1 MTLALNHQL
10 QLNGSNLKVLLRII
24 FVFTCFY
31 TAESAIAQQFNQK
44 QVQLIDGKT
53 YYLHRIEKGNTLYSL
68 SKMYSVKIKDL
79 IRENPQLEEGLKIGQ
94 VIRIPVKKVDTKA
107 AANNPPKAEGKYLVH
122 NVIAKE
128 TMYSLS
134 RKYEI
139 SADNLVKSNPQT
151 KEGLKEGMELRIP
164 IEQNIVTNVS
174 ENVIV
179 PAVEDS
185 FELHFVEPKE
195 TLYSLAKEYDLNMD
209 SIRIVNNGLVAGLKV
224 GTTIRLPIAKAK
236 SISVSDVLAD
246 IIPLKEDSSVF
257 KEEYQIVIM
266 LPFYFDLN
274 DTLEQKRRS
283 FEPEKIL
290 PASEVAMGIYTGVK
304 LALDSLRTKGYKFKV
319 LVYDSKYDRK
329 SRSNQVVK
337 DILLDMEL
345 VNTDLFIGPLYRQNF
360 EVVQKYADAIGAAS
374 ISPVPQSN
382 SILDTNPRTIKVNSG
397 SKAQVDFIR
406 NMALTNFKDKNLVLI
421 ENNELKDVLLV
432 EHFKGI
438 YNGDTNEVIFSEVN
452 TNFQRLKIWD
462 FDTAKIKYLLD
473 DSIPNVLVMP
483 LNSKT
488 FVTRMLNALNRYSK
502 DYDITVVGMDSW
514 STFGYLDIKYLNNL
528 KVHIPYNQF
537 VDYNYSATAEF
548 IVKYRKIYKSDPNDW
563 TFLGYDIGLYFLESL
578 QKYGNGFY
586 ENYPTDTYRGV
597 SKDFKFSRLNPNGGF
612 ENTALKMVKIE
623 NYFYVEVE

>member
-1 MTLALNHQL
+1 MTLALSHQR
-10 QLNGSNLKVLLRII
+10 QLNGNNLKVLLRIF
-24 FVFTCFY
+24 FVFTCVIIAGN
-31 TAESAIAQQFNQK
+31 TNAQQFNQK

-53 YYLHRIEKGNTLYSL
+53 YYLHKIEKGNTLYSL

-174 ENVIV
+174 ENVIA

-209 SIRIVNNGLVAGLKV
+209 SIRIVNNGLADGLKV

-548 IVKYRKIYKSDPNDW
+548 IVKYRKIYKLDPNDW

>member
-1 MTLALNHQL
+1 MTLALSHQR
-10 QLNGSNLKVLLRII
+10 QLNGNNLKVLLRIF
-24 FVFTCFY
+24 FVFTCVIIAGN
-31 TAESAIAQQFNQK
+31 TNAQQFNQK

-53 YYLHRIEKGNTLYSL
+53 YYLHKIEKGNTLYSL

-79 IRENPQLEEGLKIGQ
+79 IGENPQLEEGLKIGQ

-174 ENVIV
+174 ENVIA

-209 SIRIVNNGLVAGLKV
+209 SIRIVNNGLADGLKV

-548 IVKYRKIYKSDPNDW
+548 IVKYRKIYKLDPNDW

>member
-1 MTLALNHQL
+1 MILVLSHQR
-10 QLNGSNLKVLLRII
+10 QLNGNNLKVLLRIF
-24 FVFTCFY
+24 FVFTCVIIACN
-31 TAESAIAQQFNQK
+31 TNAQQFNQK

-548 IVKYRKIYKSDPNDW
+548 IVKYRKIYKLDPNDW

>member
-53 YYLHRIEKGNTLYSL
+53 YYLHKIEKGNTLYSL

-79 IRENPQLEEGLKIGQ
+79 IGENPQLEKGLKIGQ

-107 AANNPPKAEGKYLVH
+107 AANNPPKAEGKYLIH
-122 NVIAKE
+122 SVIAKE

-139 SADNLVKSNPQT
+139 STDNLTKSNPQT

-164 IEQNIVTNVS
+164 IERNV
-174 ENVIV
+174 VINATQKV
-179 PAVEDS
+179 IAPAVEDS

-195 TLYSLAKEYDLNMD
+195 TLYSLAKEYDVNMD
-209 SIRIVNNGLVAGLKV
+209 SIRIVNNGLADGLKV

-236 SISVSDVLAD
+236 SISVSDALAD

-257 KEEYQIVIM
+257 KEDYQIVIM

-290 PASEVAMGIYTGVK
+290 PASEVAMGIYTGFK

-319 LVYDSKYDRK
+319 LVYDTKYDRK

-345 VNTDLFIGPLYRQNF
+345 VNTDLFIGPLYRPNF
-360 EVVQKYADAIGAAS
+360 EVVQKYADAIGSAN

-382 SILDTNPRTIKVNSG
+382 SILDTNLRTIKVNSG

-406 NMALTNFKDKNLVLI
+406 NMVLTNFKDKNLVLI
-421 ENNELKDVLLV
+421 ENNELKDVLLA

-438 YNGDTNEVIFSEVN
+438 YNGDTNKVIFNAVN
-452 TNFQRLKIWD
+452 TNFQSLKIWD

-502 DYDITVVGMDSW
+502 DYDITVVGMDAW
-514 STFGYLDIKYLNNL
+514 GTFGYLDIKYLNNL
-528 KVHIPYNQF
+528 NVHIPYNQF
-537 VDYNYSATAEF
+537 VDYNYSATDKIIE
-548 IVKYRKIYKSDPNDW
+548 KYRVTYKSDPNDW

-578 QKYGNGFY
+578 QKYGIGFY
-586 ENYPTDTYRGV
+586 KNYPTDTYRGV
-597 SKDFKFSRLNPNGGF
+597 SKNFRFSRLNPNGGF

-623 NYFYVEVE
+623 NYFHIEVE

>member
-1 MTLALNHQL
+1 M
-10 QLNGSNLKVLLRII
+10 
-24 FVFTCFY
+24 FY

-209 SIRIVNNGLVAGLKV
+209 SIRIVNNGLADGLKV

-236 SISVSDVLAD
+236 SISVSDALAD

-345 VNTDLFIGPLYRQNF
+345 VNTDLFIGPLYRPNF

-382 SILDTNPRTIKVNSG
+382 SILDTNLRTIKVNSG